1 VSFIDDL
8 RAARDNLAAELKGE
22 TAARR
27 ALVESGKPPPVTYT
41 ANGRSVDWNG
51 YLRAMR
57 EQIQELD
64 DLITTS
70 GEDPFELPMQGF
82 T

>member
-1 VSFIDDL
+1 MAFNDDIQ
-8 RAARDNLAAELKGE
+8 AIRDNLVAELKAE

-27 ALVESGKPPPVTYT
+27 ALVESGKPPPTTYS

-57 EQIQELD
+57 EQIEGYNELLQKD
-64 DLITTS
+64 
-70 GEDPFELPMQGF
+70 EAFELPMEGF
-82 T
+82 TT